1 MSIFLKILVAIVST
15 IFCIVMLFSIYG
27 MLKRRMYRNQRYLGM
42 NSEKVKHRHQ
52 KRRKKLEQVQDEI
65 FEEFGKNESKIEQEE
80 TIILTKELI
89 IAARTTNG
97 GLTKKQLAA
106 IGVPWPP
113 PKGWQES
120 KIGTMITEEQLKRFQ
135 TIEYATKKKR
145 KKESH
150 STLP

>member
-1 MSIFLKILVAIVST
+1 MSIFLKILVAIASI
-15 IFCIVMLFSIYG
+15 IFCIAMLFSVYG
-27 MLKRRMYRNQRYLGM
+27 MVKRRMYRNQRNLGM
-42 NSEKVKHRHQ
+42 NSEKVKHRQ
-52 KRRKKLEQVQDEI
+52 KKRRKKLEQVQDEM
-65 FEEFGKNESKIEQEE
+65 FEEFGRNESETEQSQ

-89 IAARTTNG
+89 KAAKTNNG

-145 KKESH
+145 KRKPH

>member
-1 MSIFLKILVAIVST
+1 MSLFLKISIAIAST
-15 IFCIVMLFSIYG
+15 IFCIAMLFSVYG
-27 MLKRRMYRNQRYLGM
+27 ILKRRMYRNQRYLGM
-42 NSEKVKHRHQ
+42 NSEKVKYRQ
-52 KRRKKLEQVQDEI
+52 KKIEQVQEEM
-65 FEEFGKNESKIEQEE
+65 FEEFGRNESKMDQEE
-80 TIILTKELI
+80 TIVLTKELI
-89 IAARTTNG
+89 KAARTTNG

-120 KIGTMITEEQLKRFQ
+120 KIGTMITKEQLKRFQ

-145 KKESH
+145 KRKPH

>member
-65 FEEFGKNESKIEQEE
+65 FEEFGRNESKIEQEE

-89 IAARTTNG
+89 KAARTNNG

-113 PKGWQES
+113 PKGWLES

-135 TIEYATKKKR
+135 TIEYATKKKQKR
-145 KKESH
+145 KPH
-150 STLP
+150 STLL

>member
-89 IAARTTNG
+89 KAARTTNG

-135 TIEYATKKKR
+135 TIEYATKKKQKR
-145 KKESH
+145 KPH
-150 STLP
+150 STLL

>member
-1 MSIFLKILVAIVST
+1 MSIFLKILVAILST

-89 IAARTTNG
+89 KAARTTNG
-97 GLTKKQLAA
+97 GLTKKQLAV

-120 KIGTMITEEQLKRFQ
+120 KIGTMITKEQLKRFQ

-145 KKESH
+145 KRKSH

>member
-1 MSIFLKILVAIVST
+1 MNILFKILLAAVST
-15 IFCIVMLFSIYG
+15 IFCVALVYTICRVW
-27 MLKRRMYRNQRYLGM
+27 KRRISYHGPRNIACQDEPR
-42 NSEKVKHRHQ
+42 N
-52 KRRKKLEQVQDEI
+52 KKLRKVQDEM
-65 FEEFGKNESKIEQEE
+65 FEEFGRNESKMEQEE
-80 TIILTKELI
+80 TVVLTKELI
-89 IAARTTNG
+89 KAARTTNG

-145 KKESH
+145 KRKPH

>member
-1 MSIFLKILVAIVST
+1 MSIFLKILVAIAST
-15 IFCIVMLFSIYG
+15 IFCIAMLFSVYG
-27 MLKRRMYRNQRYLGM
+27 ILKCRMYRNQRYLGM
-42 NSEKVKHRHQ
+42 NSQNEPHN
-52 KRRKKLEQVQDEI
+52 KKLRKVQDEM
-65 FEEFGKNESKIEQEE
+65 FEEFGRNESKMEQEE
-80 TIILTKELI
+80 TVVLTKELI
-89 IAARTTNG
+89 KAARTTNG

-145 KKESH
+145 KRKPH

>member
-65 FEEFGKNESKIEQEE
+65 FEEFSKNESKIEQEE

-89 IAARTTNG
+89 IAAKTTNG

-145 KKESH
+145 KKKSH

>member
-15 IFCIVMLFSIYG
+15 IFCIAVLFSVYG
-27 MLKRRMYRNQRYLGM
+27 ILKRRMYRNQRYLGM

-65 FEEFGKNESKIEQEE
+65 FEEFSKNESKIEQEE

-89 IAARTTNG
+89 IAAKTTNG

-120 KIGTMITEEQLKRFQ
+120 KIGTMITKEQLKRFQ

-145 KKESH
+145 KKKPH

>member
-1 MSIFLKILVAIVST
+1 MNILFKILLATVST
-15 IFCIVMLFSIYG
+15 IFCIAMLFSVYG
-27 MLKRRMYRNQRYLGM
+27 MVKRRMYRNQRNLGM
-42 NSEKVKHRHQ
+42 NSEKVKHRQ
-52 KRRKKLEQVQDEI
+52 KKRRKKLEQVQDEM
-65 FEEFGKNESKIEQEE
+65 FEEFGRNESETEQSQ

-89 IAARTTNG
+89 KAARTTNG

-120 KIGTMITEEQLKRFQ
+120 KIGTMITKEQLKRFQ

-145 KKESH
+145 KRKPH

>member
-1 MSIFLKILVAIVST
+1 MQEE
-15 IFCIVMLFSIYG
+15 M
-27 MLKRRMYRNQRYLGM
+27 
-42 NSEKVKHRHQ
+42 
-52 KRRKKLEQVQDEI
+52 
-65 FEEFGKNESKIEQEE
+65 FEEFGRNESKIEQEE
-80 TIILTKELI
+80 TIVLTKELI
-89 IAARTTNG
+89 KAARTTNG

-145 KKESH
+145 KRKPH

>member
-1 MSIFLKILVAIVST
+1 MSILFKILLAAVST
-15 IFCIVMLFSIYG
+15 ICCVAMLFSVYG
-27 MLKRRMYRNQRYLGM
+27 ILKRRMYRNQRYLGM
-42 NSEKVKHRHQ
+42 NSEKVKYRQ
-52 KRRKKLEQVQDEI
+52 KKIEQVQEEM
-65 FEEFGKNESKIEQEE
+65 FEEFGRNESKMEQEE
-80 TIILTKELI
+80 TIVLTKELI
-89 IAARTTNG
+89 KAARTTNG

-106 IGVPWPP
+106 IDVPWPP

-145 KKESH
+145 KKKSH

>member
-1 MSIFLKILVAIVST
+1 MSIFLKILVAIAST
-15 IFCIVMLFSIYG
+15 ICCVAMLFSVCGI
-27 MLKRRMYRNQRYLGM
+27 LKRRMYRNQRYLGM
-42 NSEKVKHRHQ
+42 NSKKIKRRQ
-52 KRRKKLEQVQDEI
+52 KNRRKKLEQVQEEM
-65 FEEFGKNESKIEQEE
+65 FEEFGRNESKIEQEE
-80 TIILTKELI
+80 TIVLTKELI
-89 IAARTTNG
+89 KAARTTNG

-113 PKGWQES
+113 SKGWQES

-145 KKESH
+145 KRKPH

>member
-1 MSIFLKILVAIVST
+1 MNVLFKILLAAVST
-15 IFCIVMLFSIYG
+15 ICCVAMLFSVYG
-27 MLKRRMYRNQRYLGM
+27 ILKRRMYRNQRYLGM
-42 NSEKVKHRHQ
+42 NSEKVKYRQ
-52 KRRKKLEQVQDEI
+52 KKRRKKIEQVQEEM
-65 FEEFGKNESKIEQEE
+65 FEEFGRNESKMEQEE
-80 TIILTKELI
+80 TIVLTKELI
-89 IAARTTNG
+89 KAARTTNG

-145 KKESH
+145 KRKPH
-150 STLP
+150 STLL

>member
-97 GLTKKQLAA
+97 GLT
-106 IGVPWPP
+106 
-113 PKGWQES
+113 
-120 KIGTMITEEQLKRFQ
+120 
-135 TIEYATKKKR
+135 
-145 KKESH
+145 
-150 STLP
+150 